1 VSGGGPAKGIP
12 EVSTFATP
20 EPISVTIDI
29 AVGDVRI
36 AAGDRAD
43 TVVEVRPSDANDES
57 DLDVA
62 VRTRVEYTEGALLV
76 RAPKPRMF
84 GLFGAVG
91 SIDVTIALPAGSRVH
106 ADASMAAV
114 RGTGRLGEC
123 RIRTSSG
130 DVTVDRTG
138 RLDLATGSGAV
149 TVGRVDGTARIS
161 TGSGRVQVEEIG
173 GAATVKNSNGDSWLG
188 AVAGELL
195 VSAANGSIAVDHAGT
210 GVTAA
215 TANGDIVLGAVAGG
229 AVSARTSYGEIEI
242 GIPPGTAAW
251 LDLHTQF
258 GTVHNRLDVSDAPPA
273 GDTTVEIKA
282 RTSYGDIV
290 IRRG

>member
-1 VSGGGPAKGIP
+1 VSDHVEGGDH
-12 EVSTFATP
+12 FATP

-36 AAGDRAD
+36 TAGDRAD
-43 TVVEVRPSDANDES
+43 TAVKVRPSDHGDES

-62 VRTRVEYTEGALLV
+62 ARTRVEFTEGALLV
-76 RAPKPRMF
+76 RAPKPRVF
-84 GLFGAVG
+84 GLFGATG

-130 DVTVDRTG
+130 DVTVDHTG

-149 TVGRVDGTARIS
+149 MVGRVDGTARIS
-161 TGSGRVQVEEIG
+161 TGSGRVRVEEIG
-173 GAATVKNSNGDSWLG
+173 GAATVKNSNGDTWIG
-188 AVAGELL
+188 AVTGVLL
-195 VSAANGSIAVDHAGT
+195 VSAANGNIAVDHAGA

-215 TANGDIVLGAVAGG
+215 TANGDIVLGAVTGG
-229 AVSARTSYGEIEI
+229 AVSARTGYGEVEI
-242 GIPPGTAAW
+242 GVPPGTAAW

-258 GTVHNRLDVSDAPPA
+258 GTVHNRLKVSDGPPA
-273 GDTTVEIKA
+273 GGAAVEIKA
-282 RTSYGDIV
+282 RTGYGDIV